1 MEFMHFKRVSF
12 LLSLAI
18 MIVLVCLSVGP
29 DRNQGVARAAS
40 DPVIAAAGDIACDPS
55 SSSFNGGNGTSG
67 ACRQKY
73 TSDLLVNANL
83 AAVLPLGDNQNYCGG
98 YQAYLQAYD
107 LSWGRVKSIT
117 RPAVGNHEYL
127 TSGGTDCASGAAGY
141 FNYFGAAAGQPSQG
155 YYSYNIGAW
164 HLIVLNSNC
173 SSAGGCDS
181 SSPQGQ
187 WLQADLAANQNL
199 CTLAYWHI
207 PLFSSGGRASSNM
220 RVLWQILYDHN
231 VELVMH
237 GHDHIYERFAP
248 QTANGTLDIARG
260 IRSFIV
266 GTGGNNHTSLASIA
280 ANSEVRNTDTFG
292 VLKLT
297 LHPASYDWQ
306 FVPEAG
312 KMFTDSGS
320 AQCFGSGQPGI
331 TNTPNTPSPTSGP
344 LPSATNT
351 PVSTGTHVNPWQTES
366 FTFSPIADAYVNQ
379 SSPTANYGTSTQLRT
394 DGSPLVRSYLR
405 FDVRNLTGGVTR
417 ATLRVYATSALSLG
431 YDVRAVTDSVWGE
444 TTINYNNAPTFG
456 SAIGASGPV
465 VAGGWTNVDVT
476 SLITGDGVYNV
487 VLTSASGTAL
497 SLSSREAAATN
508 RPQLVVEV
516 QTVPTAAPTSTSTP
530 TAAIASTSTATPS
543 QTSTGIATNTITAT
557 ATQTST
563 ATASQTS
570 THTPTA
576 SATPSQTQTETP
588 VSTDPATETGTPT
601 TFPTDTATDTA
612 VPFPTET
619 MSQTPTGTSVSTP
632 TIRTFTFSPAADAYV
647 NQSSPTTNYGAST
660 QLRADGSPL
669 VRSYLRF
676 GVQGLNGT
684 VTRATLRVFANSAAS
699 SGCVA
704 NIVSNNTWTETGLNY
719 NNAPLMGGALGSSG
733 SFGAGTW
740 ITMDVTAY
748 ITANGT
754 YSIAL
759 TTPGSTAI
767 SLASREAG
775 ANAPQ
780 LIIETAP

>member
-1 MEFMHFKRVSF
+1 
-12 LLSLAI
+12 
-18 MIVLVCLSVGP
+18 VG
-29 DRNQGVARAAS
+29 
-40 DPVIAAAGDIACDPS
+40 
-55 SSSFNGGNGTSG
+55 
-67 ACRQKY
+67 K
-73 TSDLLVNANL
+73 
-83 AAVLPLGDNQNYCGG
+83 
-98 YQAYLQAYD
+98 
-107 LSWGRVKSIT
+107 
-117 RPAVGNHEYL
+117 
-127 TSGGTDCASGAAGY
+127 
-141 FNYFGAAAGQPSQG
+141 
-155 YYSYNIGAW
+155 
-164 HLIVLNSNC
+164 
-173 SSAGGCDS
+173 
-181 SSPQGQ
+181 
-187 WLQADLAANQNL
+187 
-199 CTLAYWHI
+199 
-207 PLFSSGGRASSNM
+207 
-220 RVLWQILYDHN
+220 
-231 VELVMH
+231 
-237 GHDHIYERFAP
+237 
-248 QTANGTLDIARG
+248 NGTLDIARG

-280 ANSEVRNTDTFG
+280 ANSELRNTDTFG

-660 QLRADGSPL
+660 QFRVDGSPL

-754 YSIAL
+754 YNIAL